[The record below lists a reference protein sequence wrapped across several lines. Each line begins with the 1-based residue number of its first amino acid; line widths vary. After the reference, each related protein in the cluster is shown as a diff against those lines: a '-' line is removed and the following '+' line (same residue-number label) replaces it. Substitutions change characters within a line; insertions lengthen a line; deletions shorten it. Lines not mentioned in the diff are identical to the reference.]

1 MLVNE
6 MNDSMVE
13 PTDELFSLYEAG
25 HPEVFDECEEV
36 KGTDGKVRPYVY
48 NLWSKDLDHD
58 YSVAPTHPWSQLF
71 DGDDLTPMYD
81 LSSAEGKFLR
91 ISLAREFFIEYEDV
105 LTDLA
110 TKYFEHYVEEKSIKE
125 LAEMLNTPYHTIVY
139 QYHNQKWTDIKIINM
154 LAHNM
159 QALLMLPPELIVSE
173 EVAGDELLEIQRYLY
188 KYLRETF
195 N

>member
-6 MNDSMVE
+6 MNDTMVE
-13 PTDELFSLYEAG
+13 PTDELLALYEAG
-25 HPEVFDECEEV
+25 YTNVFDECEEV
-36 KGTDGKVRPYVY
+36 KCTDGKVRPYVY
-48 NLWSKDLDHD
+48 NLWTKDLDHD
-58 YSVAPTHPWSQLF
+58 YSSAPTHPWSQLF

-91 ISLAREFFIEYEDV
+91 ISLAREFFIEYEDA

-110 TKYFEHYVEEKSIKE
+110 TRYFEHYVDEKSIKE

-195 N
+195 

>member
-1 MLVNE
+1 M
-6 MNDSMVE
+6 
-13 PTDELFSLYEAG
+13 
-25 HPEVFDECEEV
+25 
-36 KGTDGKVRPYVY
+36 Y
-48 NLWSKDLDHD
+48 N
-58 YSVAPTHPWSQLF
+58 
-71 DGDDLTPMYD
+71 

-91 ISLAREFFIEYEDV
+91 TSLAREFFIEYEDV

-139 QYHNQKWTDIKIINM
+139 QYHNQKWTDIKILNM

-195 N
+195 D

>member
-1 MLVNE
+1 
-6 MNDSMVE
+6 
-13 PTDELFSLYEAG
+13 
-25 HPEVFDECEEV
+25 
-36 KGTDGKVRPYVY
+36 
-48 NLWSKDLDHD
+48 
-58 YSVAPTHPWSQLF
+58 
-71 DGDDLTPMYD
+71 
-81 LSSAEGKFLR
+81 
-91 ISLAREFFIEYEDV
+91 
-105 LTDLA
+105 
-110 TKYFEHYVEEKSIKE
+110 
-125 LAEMLNTPYHTIVY
+125 VY